1 MNTLK
6 TTFLLTL
13 LTLLLVFVG
22 QMLGGNSGMVVALIF
37 AAIMNLTT
45 YWFSDKIVLAMY
57 RAKPIEESDNPGLYN
72 LIRRTATK
80 AGLPMP
86 KVYVIPTQT
95 PNAFAT
101 GRNPK
106 HAAVAVTS
114 GILKILNEDELEGV
128 ISHEMAHVK
137 NRDILTGSIVA
148 TLAGAISMLA
158 FMARWAA
165 IFGGFGGRDSEG
177 RGGGLGLLIMAIVAP
192 LAALLIQMAISRSRE
207 YAADQTGA
215 KISHKPLSLANAL
228 RKLEYA
234 GRRIP
239 LKANPSTA
247 HLFIV
252 NPLSGKGMASLFSTH
267 PPVEE
272 RVARLEKMA
281 HHEGSP
287 RVAKRI

>member
-13 LTLLLVFVG
+13 LTLLFVFIG
-22 QMLGGNSGMVVALIF
+22 QMLGGNSGMIVALIF
-37 AAIMNLTT
+37 AAVMNLTT

-57 RAKPIEESDNPGLYN
+57 RAQPIKESDNPRLFN
-72 LIRRTATK
+72 LVRRTATN
-80 AGLPMP
+80 ANLPMP
-86 KVYVIPTQT
+86 KVYIIPTQT

-114 GILKILNEDELEGV
+114 GILKILDEDELEGV
-128 ISHEMAHVK
+128 ISHEMAHVR

-165 IFGGFGGRDSEG
+165 IFGGVGGRDSEG
-177 RGGGLGLLIMAIVAP
+177 RGGGGLGLLIMAIVAP

-215 KISHKPLSLANAL
+215 EISHKPMSLANAL
-228 RKLEYA
+228 KKLQYA
-234 GRRIP
+234 SRRIP
-239 LKANPSTA
+239 LEANPSTA

-272 RVARLEKMA
+272 RVARLENM
-281 HHEGSP
+281 
-287 RVAKRI
+287 AKRI

>member
-13 LTLLLVFVG
+13 LTLLFIFIG
-22 QMLGGNSGMVVALIF
+22 QMLGGNSGMIVALIF

-57 RAKPIEESDNPGLYN
+57 RAQPIKESDSPRLYGLV
-72 LIRRTATK
+72 RRTATN
-80 AGLPMP
+80 ANLPMP
-86 KVYVIPTQT
+86 KVYIIPTQT

-114 GILKILNEDELEGV
+114 GILRTLDEDELEGV
-128 ISHEMAHVK
+128 ISHEMAHIR

-158 FMARWAA
+158 FMARFTA
-165 IFGGFGGRDSEG
+165 IFGGYGGRDGEG
-177 RGGGLGLLIMAIVAP
+177 RGGGIGLLIMAIVAP

-228 RKLEYA
+228 KKLQYA
-234 GRRIP
+234 SRRIP
-239 LKANPSTA
+239 LEAKPSTA

-252 NPLSGKGMASLFSTH
+252 NPLSGRGMASLFSAH

-272 RVARLEKMA
+272 RVARLQNMA
-281 HHEGSP
+281 KG
-287 RVAKRI
+287 I

>member
-13 LTLLLVFVG
+13 LTLLFVFIG
-22 QMLGGNSGMVVALIF
+22 RMLGGNSGMIVALIF
-37 AAIMNLTT
+37 AAIMNLST
-45 YWFSDKIVLAMY
+45 YWFSDKIVLGMY
-57 RAKPIEESDNPGLYN
+57 RAQPIGESDNPRLYN
-72 LIRRTATK
+72 LVRRAATN
-80 AGLPMP
+80 ATLPMP
-86 KVYVIPTQT
+86 KVYIIPTQT

-114 GILKILNEDELEGV
+114 GILRTLDEDELEGV
-128 ISHEMAHVK
+128 ISHEMAHIR

-207 YAADQTGA
+207 YEADQTGA

-228 RKLEYA
+228 RKLQYA
-234 GRRIP
+234 SRRIP
-239 LKANPSTA
+239 LEAKPSTA

-272 RVARLEKMA
+272 RVARLEKI
-281 HHEGSP
+281 
-287 RVAKRI
+287 AKSV

>member
-6 TTFLLTL
+6 TAFLLTL
-13 LTLLLVFVG
+13 MTLLFIFVG
-22 QMLGGNSGMVVALIF
+22 RLVGGNQGMVVAFIF
-37 AAIMNLTT
+37 AAVMNLGT
-45 YWFSDKIVLAMY
+45 YWFSDKIVLGMY
-57 RAKPIEESDNPGLYN
+57 RAQRVDEASNPRLHDTV
-72 LIRRTATK
+72 RRAATA
-80 AGLPMP
+80 AYLPMP

-106 HAAVAVTS
+106 HAAVALTQ
-114 GILKILNEDELEGV
+114 GILKMLDQDELEGV
-128 ISHEMAHVK
+128 ISHEMAHIR

-158 FMARWAA
+158 FMARFAA
-165 IFGGFGGRDSEG
+165 IFGGYGGRDRQG
-177 RGGGLGLLIMAIVAP
+177 GGGLGLLIIAIGAP

-207 YAADQTGA
+207 YAADVTAG
-215 KISHKPLSLANAL
+215 KNSHKPLALANAL

-234 GRRIP
+234 SRRIP
-239 LKANPSTA
+239 LEAKPSTA

-267 PPVEE
+267 PPIEE

-281 HHEGSP
+281 KG
-287 RVAKRI
+287 I

>member
-6 TTFLLTL
+6 TAFLLILMTL
-13 LTLLLVFVG
+13 LFIFIG
-22 QMLGGNSGMVVALIF
+22 YMLGGSRGMVVAFIF
-37 AAIMNLTT
+37 AALMNLGT
-45 YWFSDKIVLAMY
+45 YWFSDKIVLGMY
-57 RAKPIEESDNPGLYN
+57 RAQKVDEGSSPRLHSI
-72 LIRRTATK
+72 IRRTASAAK
-80 AGLPMP
+80 LPMP

-106 HAAVAVTS
+106 HSAVAVTQ
-114 GILKILNEDELEGV
+114 GIMKILDDDELEGV
-128 ISHEMAHVK
+128 VSHEMAHVR

-158 FMARWAA
+158 FMARFAA
-165 IFGGFGGRDSEG
+165 IFGGYGGKDRQ
-177 RGGGLGLLIMAIVAP
+177 GGGLGFLIMAIVAP

-207 YAADQTGA
+207 YAADSTAA
-215 KISHKPLSLANAL
+215 KNSHKPLALASAL
-228 RKLEYA
+228 KKLEHA
-234 GRRIP
+234 AKRIP
-239 LKANPSTA
+239 LEAKPSTA

-267 PPVEE
+267 PPIEQ

-281 HHEGSP
+281 RG
-287 RVAKRI
+287 I

>member
-6 TTFLLTL
+6 TAFLLTL
-13 LTLLLVFVG
+13 LTLLLVFIG
-22 QMLGGNSGMVVALIF
+22 RLIGGNSGMIVALVF
-37 AAIMNLTT
+37 AAIMNLGA

-57 RAKPIEESDNPGLYN
+57 RAKPIKESDDPGLYN
-72 LIRRTATK
+72 LIRRTATT
-80 AGLPMP
+80 ANLPMP
-86 KVYVIPTQT
+86 KVYIIPTQT

-106 HAAVAVTS
+106 HAAVAVTE
-114 GILKILNEDELEGV
+114 GILRILDEDELEGV
-128 ISHEMAHVK
+128 ISHEMAHVR

-148 TLAGAISMLA
+148 TIAGAISMLA
-158 FMARWAA
+158 YMAQWGA
-165 IFGGFGGRDSEG
+165 ILGGFGGRDNEN

-207 YAADQTGA
+207 YAADQAGA

-234 GRRIP
+234 SRRMP
-239 LKANPSTA
+239 LEANPSTA

-252 NPLSGKGMASLFSTH
+252 NPLSGKGMVNLFSTH
-267 PPVEE
+267 PPIEE
-272 RVARLEKMA
+272 RVARLESMA
-281 HHEGSP
+281 RH
-287 RVAKRI
+287 

>member
-1 MNTLK
+1 MNALK

-13 LTLLLVFVG
+13 LTLLFVFIG
-22 QMLGGNSGMVVALIF
+22 RILGGNSGMIVALIF
-37 AAIMNLTT
+37 AAVMNLTT

-57 RAKPIEESDNPGLYN
+57 RAQPIKESDNPRLHGLV
-72 LIRRTATK
+72 RRTATN
-80 AGLPMP
+80 ANLPMP
-86 KVYVIPTQT
+86 KVYIIPTHT

-114 GILKILNEDELEGV
+114 GILKTLDEDELEGV
-128 ISHEMAHVK
+128 ISHEMAHIR

-165 IFGGFGGRDSEG
+165 IFGGYGGRDSEG
-177 RGGGLGLLIMAIVAP
+177 RGGGIGLLIMAIVAP

-228 RKLEYA
+228 KKLQYA
-234 GRRIP
+234 SRRVP
-239 LKANPSTA
+239 LEAKPSTA

-252 NPLSGKGMASLFSTH
+252 NPLSGRGMANLFSTH

-272 RVARLEKMA
+272 RVARLQSM
-281 HHEGSP
+281 
-287 RVAKRI
+287 AKRI